1 VRCGATGCNHR
12 LRKVGLIHWLV
23 ALVGMELIDRDELLD
38 NVEQA
43 IGNEDSGAESDFG
56 GLSPGEFTILL

>member
-1 VRCGATGCNHR
+1 
-12 LRKVGLIHWLV
+12 
-23 ALVGMELIDRDELLD
+23 MELIDRDELLD